1 MILPHWTKP
10 ANLRSQVQKL
20 WDRGELLASRI
31 TGEQLF
37 PRRLTLKTPTS
48 SEIANNFD
56 EVRKWIT
63 EIQALS
69 HCRVEMKEFK
79 HRVFGTNLVP
89 KEVWIDTIEDAIAL
103 AAKQR
108 EVARFDVVADVT
120 RKRHP
125 ELLAWLAKRPLRALD
140 LFYEWSQFMQIVSW
154 IKNHPRPGLYL
165 RQVDI
170 PGMHSK
176 FLEAHRATLSELL
189 DIVLSPE
196 TIDFTASGVTQFAK
210 RYGFL
215 DKPIRIRFRILDS
228 DYAFFPGQAADLTL
242 DAASFARLQSKVSR
256 VFITE
261 NEINFLTF
269 PNLKDSLIIFGAG
282 YGFGRLAKAEWLTRC
297 HIYYWGDIDTHGF
310 AILDQLRSHL
320 KNVKS
325 FLMDRATLLA
335 FESQWGE
342 EDKQVVRNLTTLN
355 ADENALYDDLR
366 DNRIRRN
373 LRLEQERISFGY
385 IEHALSTVGNS
396 VDASQAVLEQR
407 RVEGI

>member
-10 ANLRSQVQKL
+10 TNLCSQVQKL
-20 WDRGELLASRI
+20 WDRGELLASLV

-56 EVRKWIT
+56 EVRSWIT
-63 EIQALS
+63 EIQSLS

-79 HRVFGTNLVP
+79 HRVFGANLIP
-89 KEVWIDTIEDAIAL
+89 QEVWIDTIEDAIAL
-103 AAKQR
+103 TAKQR
-108 EVARFDVVADVT
+108 EATRFAVVADLT
-120 RKRHP
+120 RKQHP
-125 ELLAWLAKRPLRALD
+125 ELLGWLSKRPLRALE
-140 LFYEWSQFMQIVSW
+140 LFSEWNRFMQIVSW
-154 IKNHPRPGLYL
+154 LKDHPRSGLYL

-170 PGMHSK
+170 PGVHSK
-176 FLEAHRATLSELL
+176 FLEAHRGTLSELL
-189 DIVLSPE
+189 DIVLPPE
-196 TIDFTASGVTQFAK
+196 TIDSTASGVTHFAE

-215 DKPIRIRFRILDS
+215 GKPLRIRFRVLDPDVS
-228 DYAFFPGQAADLTL
+228 FFPGPAQDITL
-242 DAASFARLQSKVSR
+242 DAATFARLQIKVSR

-261 NEINFLTF
+261 NETNFLVF
-269 PNLKDSLIIFGAG
+269 PKLKDSLVIFGAG
-282 YGFGRLAKAEWLTRC
+282 YGFEMLAKAEWLTRC
-297 HIYYWGDIDTHGF
+297 HIHYWGDIDTHGF

-320 KNVKS
+320 RSVKS

-366 DNRIRRN
+366 DNRIRKN
-373 LRLEQERISFGY
+373 LRLEQERISFGCVEY
-385 IEHALSTVGNS
+385 ALSRVGKG
-396 VDASQAVLEQR
+396 VDDC
-407 RVEGI
+407 